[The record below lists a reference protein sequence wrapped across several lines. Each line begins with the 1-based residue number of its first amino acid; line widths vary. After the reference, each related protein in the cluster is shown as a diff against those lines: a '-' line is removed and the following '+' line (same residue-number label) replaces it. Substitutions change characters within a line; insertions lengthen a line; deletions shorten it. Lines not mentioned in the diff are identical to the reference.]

1 MSKEQ
6 LRGVHYL
13 FSRNEWTG
21 EGIASEGGT
30 VNGRG

>member
-13 FSRNEWTG
+13 VSFNKWAG
-21 EGIASEGGT
+21 EGTASEGGT
-30 VNGRG
+30 VNGSR